1 MGFLSKLNCGKSRR
15 EAKRIAT
22 EEEKFFRPAHSTTH
36 TWPLPKPVSSDKLES
51 EESELTPITQQPSF
65 STHEDS
71 DELLSEDDDY
81 CLLTLDESEETMIG
95 EDLPE
100 EHTAVEEPLVPT
112 SEKPLLLQ
120 EETATEKSELVPTGD
135 EGLDNKKEEGTFEE
149 ELIQARDDHDE
160 VESAPIKEEK
170 LEEKPLQTVRQEVEQ
185 TVVVDFT
192 PGDKGMP
199 RQGQNTR
206 STQRRSGGSV
216 RSFKSSGG
224 SSRSLAH
231 VRSSGYGQVSP
242 SEYAPNGS
250 NRKLNTGL
258 RVERKVLTFEEVKA
272 RNEKRHN
279 STRSTGYGK
288 LSPSEY
294 NGGSNR
300 SLNGGSNRSLNVDK
314 HVGDRRVPWY

>member
-22 EEEKFFRPAHSTTH
+22 EEEKFVPHDYSTTH
-36 TWPLPKPVSSDKLES
+36 AWPLPKPVSSDTLES
-51 EESELTPITQQPSF
+51 EESEPTPTTQQPSI

-81 CLLTLDESEETMIG
+81 FLLTLDESEETMIG
-95 EDLPE
+95 EDLPVE
-100 EHTAVEEPLVPT
+100 DTAVEEPPAPT
-112 SEKPLLLQ
+112 SEKQ
-120 EETATEKSELVPTGD
+120 TATEKSELVPTGD

-149 ELIQARDDHDE
+149 VLIQARDDHDE
-160 VESAPIKEEK
+160 VESTTIKEEK
-170 LEEKPLQTVRQEVEQ
+170 LEEKLHQTVRQEAEQ
-185 TVVVDFT
+185 SVVVDFT
-192 PGDKGMP
+192 PGDNGMP

-206 STQRRSGGSV
+206 STPSRSGGSV

-258 RVERKVLTFEEVKA
+258 RVERKLLTFEEVKA

-279 STRSTGYGK
+279 SIRSTGYGK
-288 LSPSEY
+288 LSPAEY

-300 SLNGGSNRSLNVDK
+300 SLNGGSNRSLNVGDK